1 MKRQSVEKK
10 RAAWAWRLSAL
21 WMAVIFIMS
30 AMPGDISGEQSG
42 LIVRILLWLF
52 PGAGEAIP
60 MLEFLVRKAA
70 HMTEFGILFLLYRW
84 ALTLSGVRRAGMKAL
99 LLTVLYAATDEFHQ
113 MFTPDRG
120 PSPVD
125 VMIDG
130 CGALAA
136 WGIAAAFYRIKGR
149 LQG

>member
-1 MKRQSVEKK
+1 MAKGKMKRL
-10 RAAWAWRLSAL
+10 AWTLSGV

-30 AMPGDISGEQSG
+30 AMPGDVSGEQSG
-42 LIVRILLWLF
+42 TIVRILLWLF
-52 PGAGEAIP
+52 PGVGEAIP

-70 HMTEFGILFLLYRW
+70 HMTEYAVLFLLYRW
-84 ALTLSGVRRAGMKAL
+84 ALVLSGVRRAGLAAL
-99 LLTVLYAATDEFHQ
+99 AMTVGYAATDEFHQ

-130 CGALAA
+130 CGAMIG
-136 WGIAAAFYRIKGR
+136 WGSAILFERIRGR
-149 LQG
+149 FRK

>member
-1 MKRQSVEKK
+1 MTQRKK
-10 RAAWAWRLSAL
+10 AAAAWGLSAL

-30 AMPGDISGEQSG
+30 AMPGDVSGEQSG
-42 LIVRILLWLF
+42 TIVRILLWLF
-52 PGAGEAIP
+52 PGAREAIP

-70 HMTEFGILFLLYRW
+70 HMTEYGVLFLLYRW
-84 ALTLSGVRRAGMKAL
+84 ALSLGGVRRAGIAAL
-99 LLTVLYAATDEFHQ
+99 VMTVCYAATDEFHQ

-130 CGALAA
+130 CGALIA
-136 WGIAAAFYRIKGR
+136 WGMAVAFEKVKGR
-149 LQG
+149 FRK

>member
-1 MKRQSVEKK
+1 MAQGKMKRL
-10 RAAWAWRLSAL
+10 AWTMSGL

-30 AMPGDISGEQSG
+30 AAPGEVSSEQSG

-60 MLEFLVRKAA
+60 MLGLLVRKAA
-70 HMTEFGILFLLYRW
+70 HMTEYAVLLLLYRW
-84 ALTLSGVRRAGMKAL
+84 ALTLSGVHRAGITAL
-99 LLTVLYAATDEFHQ
+99 AMTVAYAATDEFHQ

-130 CGALAA
+130 CGALIGWGAA
-136 WGIAAAFYRIKGR
+136 IIFEKIKGR
-149 LQG
+149 FRR